1 MPTLTTLLLA
11 LALTAPPDSLPPD
24 WGPPDSDSI
33 VGAYAFPPSCP
44 GGQTIG
50 QDEIDASGAV
60 RLAGLLRLLDA
71 PRRHTTHGFLW
82 PTLFDE
88 GLPGGS
94 SETALVMDGEPLA
107 PDLLGFG
114 DLERL
119 PADVPDLTRVT
130 FCPGPQLVDGRLWSG
145 GALFL
150 ESRPE
155 PGVRGAVFIGNE
167 VGDPGPFRYLIGNA
181 NIDKFGPDYSGAA
194 VWRDRR
200 TQAVGLEARFKIR
213 RFYATDPEI
222 LTRTA
227 AATGDFPRLR
237 LLAGETR
244 GRYVALGGTHRVSAM
259 ASGGNVL
266 SFMPSLGQEV
276 PAQPIWAQAAASG
289 TVPLRPGLGL
299 AYRVRGAHEQVR
311 SRNAAFPSD
320 LDWTAQTGHG
330 RIELRSSWRGAR
342 LVGGLSGEQAW
353 VDGDEGDE
361 VLEGFTL
368 GRLYLMAQRGPSGA
382 AGHVALG
389 PSGAGAAATG
399 WRAWQTAGT
408 EFVATLA
415 ASRTLPE
422 ERLGLAY
429 WQHQGLTGF
438 SLPSVERDVRAFGDQ
453 REALFRLDASR
464 PLGSARLSATLGI
477 RGLESDTDQ
486 ARFSP
491 LDTLGL
497 PTRGGTAY
505 HVRASGT
512 VGHVGIAAEET
523 RGIARLRLFVDARG
537 ALSGKASFQEA
548 WRTVP
553 AVRGGGRLS
562 LRPAPSFSAFASLE
576 LASGTR
582 WATYSD
588 GERDSLPPVALLDAA
603 FQKTLW
609 KGRLRTSLLFR
620 NLLSAPE
627 RYQPR
632 GVALDLRLYARAVL
646 HLP

>member
-1 MPTLTTLLLA
+1 MLTLTTLLLA
-11 LALTAPPDSLPPD
+11 LALTASPDSLSR
-24 WGPPDSDSI
+24 DSDSI
-33 VGAYAFPPSCP
+33 AGAYAFPPSCP

-50 QDEIDASGAV
+50 QEEIEASGAV

-71 PRRHTTHGFLW
+71 PRRQTTHGFLW
-82 PTLFDE
+82 PTLFSE
-88 GLPGGS
+88 GLPGAS
-94 SETALVMDGEPLA
+94 SETAFLIDGEPLA

-119 PADVPDLTRVT
+119 PADVPDLARVT

-167 VGDPGPFRYLIGNA
+167 VGDPGPFRYLTGNA

-213 RFYATDPEI
+213 RFYATDLEI
-222 LTRTA
+222 LARTI
-227 AATGDFPRLR
+227 AATGEFPRLR

-244 GRYVALGGTHRVSAM
+244 GRFTALGGAHRVSAM

-266 SFMPSLGQEV
+266 PFVPSLGQEV

-289 TVPLRPGLGL
+289 TVLLRPGLGL

-330 RIELRSSWRGAR
+330 LVELRSSWRGAR
-342 LVGGLSGEQAW
+342 LVGGFSGEQVWADA
-353 VDGDEGDE
+353 DGAP
-361 VLEGFTL
+361 EGFTL
-368 GRLYLMAQRGPSGA
+368 GRLHLMAQRGLSGA
-382 AGHVALG
+382 AGHLALS

-399 WRAWQTAGT
+399 WRAWTAGRT
-408 EFVATLA
+408 EFVAALA

-429 WQHQGLTGF
+429 WQQRGLTGF
-438 SLPSVERDVRAFGDQ
+438 TLSSVERGAHDFGDQ
-453 REALFRLDASR
+453 REARFQLDAGR
-464 PLGSARLSATLGI
+464 PFGSARLSATVGL
-477 RGLESDTDQ
+477 RGLESDTEQ
-486 ARFSP
+486 ARFNA
-491 LDTLGL
+491 LDSLGL
-497 PTRGGTAY
+497 PTQGGMAFRT
-505 HVRASGT
+505 RASGT
-512 VGHVGIAAEET
+512 VGHIGMAVEET
-523 RGIARLRLFVDARG
+523 RGIAHLRLFVDARG
-537 ALSGKASFQEA
+537 ALSGSASFQEA

-582 WATYSD
+582 WAAYSD
-588 GERDSLPPVALLDAA
+588 DERDSLPPVALLDAA